1 MASIFKQNMDINEHP
16 NRNNHDLTH
25 KTIGSFGFGFLYPCC
40 TIPVVPGDSFDIETA
55 MSLNLMP
62 LNYPTPTRM
71 RVVVNWFYQKVKN
84 VWPNFPNF
92 VQQLEEHE
100 HPYISQ
106 GVEFFRTG
114 SLSDYLDIPSTLITS
129 DNEQFTYGEIFDPTN
144 ALALAGTTNHDSV
157 FGQRRER
164 LRSNATRIFK
174 GYTMNPDL
182 ILQYGHTM
190 SDVFSETPV
199 ASGSLITELL
209 HNKPCIGTYYGSKL
223 PLAQTIT
230 PYQITLR
237 LAHPLSEQDNSF
249 YVLVSAGTSGD
260 FLYSV
265 PKAVCLFDV
274 RSVER
279 AEGDNVEVTLQEHT
293 SGEFVSNYNAVL
305 SNDSF
310 VFVTIISPVKGGNLT
325 SFITNFS
332 MYYDLGRVSDVTA
345 FPNACPWA
353 KDNDS
358 PDKIRINAI
367 PFRVYESI
375 YNAYYRNQQG
385 NQPFVVGGNV
395 MYNKYNTTTAD
406 GPDTTPY
413 HLFHKNWEFDMF
425 TSCLPSPQSGPAPLV
440 GMTALGQLQVEDENG
455 IATFSVDEQGKEL
468 TIVATNPLS
477 SVEQGRV
484 AMNVLN
490 AGMSINDFRAGN
502 ALQRFFEL
510 NLRKGYKYIDF
521 IAGHFGKAPKNA
533 EMDMPEFIGGFS
545 QEINVQQVT
554 NMSQNDNPEQGL
566 GSYAGQA
573 NAFGRNKHGIR
584 RYFDDYG
591 YLMAIVSFIPDP
603 SYSQV
608 LPKHYLTQKPLDYYF
623 PEFSQLGMQPI
634 TYEEICP
641 IQSHFEYLNHPE
653 KKLTDTFGY
662 QRPNYDMVQKLDTLH
677 GLFRTEMN
685 DYVINRLFKDRP
697 ELGNDFLTIKR
708 EETNSIF
715 QFTKSDDTII
725 GQIAFKIHAK
735 RPVPRVVIPNL
746 GK

>member
-16 NRNNHDLTH
+16 NRNNHDLSH
-25 KTIGSFGFGFLYPCC
+25 KVVGSFGFGYLYPCC

-84 VWPNFPNF
+84 CWPNFPNF

-100 HPYISQ
+100 HPYIDQ
-106 GVEFFRTG
+106 RVDFFSTG
-114 SLSDYLDIPSTLITS
+114 SLADYLDVPSTIVAGN
-129 DNEQFTYGEIFDPTN
+129 NEPIVYGREFDPSNSLVLADTN
-144 ALALAGTTNHDSV
+144 SNGFT
-157 FGQRRER
+157 RPR
-164 LRSNATRIFK
+164 LSGFRNPNRVVK
-174 GYTMNPDL
+174 GYFVDPAFAVQNSPTFADAF
-182 ILQYGHTM
+182 
-190 SDVFSETPV
+190 SDTFSSSPLPI
-199 ASGSLITELL
+199 AP
-209 HNKPCIGTYYGSKL
+209 KCACIATYYGSKL
-223 PLAQTIT
+223 PLSPVFVPYRIEVEINFGETIPDT
-230 PYQITLR
+230 IQV
-237 LAHPLSEQDNSF
+237 
-249 YVLVSAGTSGD
+249 VLCQQRSGD
-260 FLYSV
+260 INGSIPTSVHDFELIDSSQLQGNTYSCAYRE
-265 PKAVCLFDV
+265 K
-274 RSVER
+274 RE
-279 AEGDNVEVTLQEHT
+279 
-293 SGEFVSNYNAVL
+293 GEFVAAYN
-305 SNDSF
+305 S
-310 VFVTIISPVKGGNLT
+310 IINGGNFVYVALV
-325 SFITNFS
+325 SLYVPEGKLLASVPFNNFT
-332 MYYDLGRVSDVTA
+332 MHYDLAGVKDVTA
-345 FPNACPWA
+345 FPNACPWSRE
-353 KDNDS
+353 NS
-358 PDKIRINAI
+358 TPDRIRINAI

-385 NQPFVVGGNV
+385 NQPFVVNGQV
-395 MYNKYNTTTAD
+395 MYNKYNTTTDDGAD
-406 GPDTTPY
+406 VTPY
-413 HLFHKNWEFDMF
+413 HLFHKNWELDMF

-455 IATFSVDEQGKEL
+455 IATFSVDEQGKEIS
-468 TIVATNPLS
+468 IVATNPLS

-533 EMDMPEFIGGFS
+533 EMDMPEFIGGYS
-545 QEINVQQVT
+545 QEIVVQQVT

-623 PEFSQLGMQPI
+623 PEFAQLGMQPI
-634 TYEEICP
+634 TYEELCP
-641 IQSHFEYLNHPE
+641 IQSHMEYLSDSS

-677 GLFRTEMN
+677 GLFRTDMN
-685 DYVINRLFKDRP
+685 DYVVNRVFRDRP
-697 ELGNDFLTIKR
+697 ELGDEFLTIKR

-715 QFTKSDDTII
+715 QFTKSDDTIV